1 MSLWFFF
8 SKLFRFNVTSL
19 RIDPDYV
26 LYYVHWTRSNLY
38 CKSKS
43 KSKSK
48 SKRSNTIIST
58 VKVCLL
64 WYKKNDLESII
75 HFEKDIY
82 ICPCHFLQLFLSSG
96 IFWNQSWWNFS
107 LRLLCTGAI
116 PFLFL
121 SYINLRIYSRIRQN
135 SQSSV
140 RFTSFSILMIIF
152 VSILT
157 LISKRN
163 RSISAKK
170 AGNLATILIL
180 IGDLS
185 FDNHTI

>member
-1 MSLWFFF
+1 MVQKKMTWNR
-8 SKLFRFNVTSL
+8 LFILKRTS
-19 RIDPDYV
+19 
-26 LYYVHWTRSNLY
+26 
-38 CKSKS
+38 
-43 KSKSK
+43 
-48 SKRSNTIIST
+48 ISAR
-58 VKVCLL
+58 VISCSCSYQVE
-64 WYKKNDLESII
+64 Y
-75 HFEKDIY
+75 FETN
-82 ICPCHFLQLFLSSG
+82 PG
-96 IFWNQSWWNFS
+96 FS

-140 RFTSFSILMIIF
+140 RFTSFLILIIF

>member
-1 MSLWFFF
+1 MVQKKMTWNR
-8 SKLFRFNVTSL
+8 LFILKRTS
-19 RIDPDYV
+19 
-26 LYYVHWTRSNLY
+26 
-38 CKSKS
+38 
-43 KSKSK
+43 
-48 SKRSNTIIST
+48 ISAR
-58 VKVCLL
+58 VISCSCSYQVE
-64 WYKKNDLESII
+64 Y
-75 HFEKDIY
+75 FETN
-82 ICPCHFLQLFLSSG
+82 PG
-96 IFWNQSWWNFS
+96 FS

-152 VSILT
+152 VPILT
-157 LISKRN
+157 VISKRN

>member
-1 MSLWFFF
+1 MSLMVQKKW
-8 SKLFRFNVTSL
+8 LG
-19 RIDPDYV
+19 IDYSFWKGHLYLPVSFPAVV
-26 LYYVHWTRSNLY
+26 LIKWNNL
-38 CKSKS
+38 
-43 KSKSK
+43 
-48 SKRSNTIIST
+48 N
-58 VKVCLL
+58 
-64 WYKKNDLESII
+64 
-75 HFEKDIY
+75 
-82 ICPCHFLQLFLSSG
+82 
-96 IFWNQSWWNFS
+96 WWNFS

-121 SYINLRIYSRIRQN
+121 SYINLKIYSRIRQN

>member
-1 MSLWFFF
+1 MSLCFFF

-26 LYYVHWTRSNLY
+26 LYYVHWTRSNHLY
-38 CKSKS
+38 CKSVS
-43 KSKSK
+43 LMVQ
-48 SKRSNTIIST
+48 T
-58 VKVCLL
+58 VAQ
-64 WYKKNDLESII
+64 KNDLESII

-96 IFWNQSWWNFS
+96 ILWNQSWRNFS

-121 SYINLRIYSRIRQN
+121 SYINLKIYSRIRQN